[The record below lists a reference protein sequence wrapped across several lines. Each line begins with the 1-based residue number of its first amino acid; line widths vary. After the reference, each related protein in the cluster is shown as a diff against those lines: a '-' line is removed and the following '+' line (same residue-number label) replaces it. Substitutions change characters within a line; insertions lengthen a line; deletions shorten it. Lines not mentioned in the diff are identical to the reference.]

1 MGRLRLHV
9 IRRCGGSG
17 ARSLADMSFPWG
29 TRERY
34 VRVFYPRIFTSSLV
48 SIPRERYE
56 TLSRLRKLLIKK
68 LCKMLAVIIISLL
81 VALIIWWVV
90 LNAFRLPNI
99 NGPFIA
105 RYTDLWRLVKVH
117 QGDMHNVYLDLH
129 KNYGNLV
136 RVGPNCVSVSGP
148 EALAAVYNISEK
160 LPKV

>member
-1 MGRLRLHV
+1 
-9 IRRCGGSG
+9 
-17 ARSLADMSFPWG
+17 
-29 TRERY
+29 
-34 VRVFYPRIFTSSLV
+34 
-48 SIPRERYE
+48 
-56 TLSRLRKLLIKK
+56 
-68 LCKMLAVIIISLL
+68 MLAVIIISLL
-81 VALIIWWVV
+81 VSLIIWWVV
-90 LNAFRLPNI
+90 LNTFRLPNI

-129 KNYGNLV
+129 KKYGNLV